1 MSKKITICSN
11 TSWYLYNFRKG
22 LIKALQSS
30 GYEVTLIAPED
41 DYTKKLKD
49 LGCKH
54 YHINL
59 DNKGTNPLNDVK
71 LMYQY
76 YKLLV

>member
-1 MSKKITICSN
+1 MNKKITICSN

-41 DYTKKLKD
+41 DYTKKSEGD
-49 LGCKH
+49 NP
-54 YHINL
+54 YQL
-59 DNKGTNPLNDVK
+59 DSSRMKTIIISPK
-71 LMYQY
+71 
-76 YKLLV
+76 